1 MKQAIIKTEI
11 EVIDNKVSIIRVED
25 TDYISL
31 TDLAKYTNPEDPSGV
46 IRNWMSNKNSFDY
59 YGLWEEINNESFNS
73 VEFHRIKINEAGYN
87 RFTMTLNRW
96 KKNFNAIGI
105 IPSSGKYSNG
115 TYAHPDIAFE
125 FASWLS
131 PAFKLYLIKEFERL
145 KKNEAYQEKI
155 EWHANRI
162 LAKANYI
169 VHTDAVKSY
178 IVPILTELQKK
189 FVYAEEADVLNVALF
204 GCTAKEWREN
214 NPELAK
220 IGNMR
225 DFTDLLHLII
235 LNNLEN
241 SNAEFIKM
249 GLTQSERLVKLNAS
263 ARVQMKL
270 LKNNKS
276 IKKLELLQEQINEK
290 NEPTIQSK

>member
-87 RFTMTLNRW
+87 RFTMTPNRW

-145 KKNEAYQEKI
+145 KKNETYQEKI

-225 DFTDLLHLII
+225 DFTDLLPLII

-276 IKKLELLQEQINEK
+276 IKKLELLQKQINEK

>member
-87 RFTMTLNRW
+87 RFTMTPNRW

-145 KKNEAYQEKI
+145 KKNETYQEKI

-225 DFTDLLHLII
+225 DFTDLLPLPI

-276 IKKLELLQEQINEK
+276 IKKLELLQKQINEK